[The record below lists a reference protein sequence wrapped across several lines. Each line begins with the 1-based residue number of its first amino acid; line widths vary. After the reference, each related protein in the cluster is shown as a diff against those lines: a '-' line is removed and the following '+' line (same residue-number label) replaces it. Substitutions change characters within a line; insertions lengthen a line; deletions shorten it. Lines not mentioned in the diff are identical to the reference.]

1 MAIASRLRSLREKDG
16 SYRRTPIVLPFV
28 IITVALLI
36 LAFRSYQLSVRMEK
50 SLDSLAIQY
59 LEYASEITAQRTDAA
74 TRAEMFR
81 VSEQWQQIER
91 LGQGPSFESLQ
102 KWLQKNSWIVS
113 AIYVPDADPTQ
124 SIYVTGASA
133 QHDDKSLL
141 TSEFY
146 TASGSVRY
154 TYDPRQ
160 LLLMTSSGIWKE
172 PLARGSAIRE
182 TSGFRDQS
190 QIRLIPNRG
199 VTGLIKR
206 DPGPAVI
213 VPLASPLSGFA
224 IEASIRSSYVGTG
237 WHSHRVISLW
247 FAGFAV
253 LVVAAGAFAAMR
265 GLEKEAEAMQLRG
278 ALIAN
283 VSHELR
289 TPLSMIR
296 LGAET
301 LKRSTRLTAKERADL
316 EESILREVLHL
327 SHLVENVLDVAR
339 LQKVARRTVFSPV
352 DPVQLVRSVIH
363 TYESWISN
371 KGFSVQLDL
380 DLSVEEQS
388 WDREAVSRALV
399 NLIDNAIK
407 YSSKSNKVEVS
418 LSQTDAAVVLAV
430 RDFGIGIR
438 PQDVSK
444 IFDPYFRAEFSDT
457 ETRRGAGLGLTLVQ
471 QIVAAHGGKVEV
483 ESRPGD
489 GSCFRLLFPK
499 RTAAARSSIGE
510 ALVTHQARGEV

>member
-16 SYRRTPIVLPFV
+16 AYRRAPIVLPFV
-28 IITVALLI
+28 IITAALLI
-36 LAFRSYQLSVRMEK
+36 LANRSYQLSIQMER

-74 TRAEMFR
+74 SRAETFR

-91 LGQGPSFESLQ
+91 LREGPSFGSLQ
-102 KWLQKNSWIVS
+102 KWLKASPWVIS

-124 SIYVTGASA
+124 SVYVTSAAAS
-133 QHDDKSLL
+133 HEDKNLL
-141 TSEFY
+141 ASEFY

-154 TYDPRQ
+154 TYDPHR
-160 LLLMTSSGIWKE
+160 LLLMTASGIWKQ
-172 PLARGSAIRE
+172 PLARSSSIRE
-182 TSGFRDQS
+182 TTGFREQS
-190 QIRLIPNRG
+190 QIRLIPKRG
-199 VTGLIKR
+199 ITGLVNR
-206 DPGPAVI
+206 EVGPAVI
-213 VPLASPLSGFA
+213 TSLAPPLNGYA

-237 WHSHRVISLW
+237 WHSVRVISLW

-316 EESILREVLHL
+316 QESILREVLHL

-339 LQKVARRTVFSPV
+339 LQKAAPRTAFSPV
-352 DPVQLVRSVIH
+352 DPVQLVRSVIT

-407 YSSKSNKVEVS
+407 YSINSNNVEVS
-418 LSQTDAAVVLAV
+418 LSQGLEFVVLAV
-430 RDFGIGIR
+430 KDHGIGIR
-438 PQDVSK
+438 AQDLSK
-444 IFDPYFRAEFSDT
+444 IFDPYFRAAFSDT

-471 QIVAAHGGKVEV
+471 QIVAAHGGRVEV
-483 ESRPGD
+483 ESRPGE

-499 RTAAARSSIGE
+499 RTAAARSSMNS
-510 ALVTHQARGEV
+510 ALVSRQAQGEV

>member
-1 MAIASRLRSLREKDG
+1 MAIARRLGSIREKDG
-16 SYRRTPIVLPFV
+16 SYRRTPIVIPFV
-28 IITVALLI
+28 VITVALLI
-36 LAFRSYQLSVRMEK
+36 LAFRSYQLSVRMER

-74 TRAEMFR
+74 SRAETFR

-102 KWLQKNSWIVS
+102 KWLRANPWIVS

-124 SIYVTGASA
+124 AVYVTAEA
-133 QHDDKSLL
+133 AAHEERNLL
-141 TSEFY
+141 ASEFY

-154 TYDPRQ
+154 TYDPHR
-160 LLLMTSSGIWKE
+160 LLLMSAAGIWKQ
-172 PLARGSAIRE
+172 PLARSSAFE
-182 TSGFRDQS
+182 SSDFRDQS
-190 QIRLIPNRG
+190 HIRLIPNRRII
-199 VTGLIKR
+199 GLVKR
-206 DPGPAVI
+206 ETGPAVI
-213 VPLASPLSGFA
+213 APLASPLNGYA
-224 IEASIRSSYVGTG
+224 IEASIQSSYVGTG
-237 WHSHRVISLW
+237 WHSYRVISLW

-253 LVVAAGAFAAMR
+253 LVVAAGAFSAMR

-301 LKRSTRLTAKERADL
+301 LKRSTRLTAKERTDM
-316 EESILREVLHL
+316 EESIHREVLHL

-352 DPVQLVRSVIH
+352 DPVQLVRSVIT
-363 TYESWISN
+363 TYESWIAN

-380 DLSVEEQS
+380 DLSIEEQS

-407 YSSKSNKVEVS
+407 YSTESRKVEVS
-418 LSQTDAAVVLAV
+418 LSQTDQFVVVAVK
-430 RDFGIGIR
+430 DQGIGIR
-438 PQDVSK
+438 AQDIPK
-444 IFDPYFRAEFSDT
+444 IFDPYYRAEFSDT

-471 QIVAAHGGKVEV
+471 QIVAAHGGRVEV
-483 ESRPGD
+483 ESTPGK
-489 GSCFRLLFPK
+489 GSCFQLLFPK
-499 RTAAARSSIGE
+499 RTAAARSSIGD
-510 ALVTHQARGEV
+510 ALVSRQAQGEI